1 VKRATV
7 TKGSGNIFRDVGF
20 SEERSAELILKSSL
34 LQALQETIR
43 GRGWKQAEAATQLGI
58 DQAKI
63 SKLLAGQMA
72 GFSVERLVH
81 FLSLLGQ
88 DVEVTVRRAPRGQR
102 YGTVRAKVSRR
113 ASTVCSSSIKRT
125 VMIKNGMRP
134 VHPGEI
140 LFEEFMKPAEP
151 PINANRLAKA
161 LDVPVNR
168 ITAIINGRRGITGDT
183 AVRLATLFDTTPEF
197 WMNLQKTYELRLAEQ
212 ALPGK
217 VRKHIE
223 QHRVVLVSA

>member
-1 VKRATV
+1 MKRATV
-7 TKGSGNIFRDVGF
+7 TKGSGNIFRDLGF
-20 SEERSAELILKSSL
+20 SVERSAELILKSSL

-102 YGTVRAKVSRR
+102 YGTVRAMVSRR
-113 ASTVCSSSIKRT
+113 SSKLAVSRSEKMQRYG
-125 VMIKNGMRP
+125 VKKAKKKG
-134 VHPGEI
+134 I
-140 LFEEFMKPAEP
+140 LTEA
-151 PINANRLAKA
+151 
-161 LDVPVNR
+161 DVEKLVFQ
-168 ITAIINGRRGITGDT
+168 GR
-183 AVRLATLFDTTPEF
+183 
-197 WMNLQKTYELRLAEQ
+197 
-212 ALPGK
+212 
-217 VRKHIE
+217 
-223 QHRVVLVSA
+223 